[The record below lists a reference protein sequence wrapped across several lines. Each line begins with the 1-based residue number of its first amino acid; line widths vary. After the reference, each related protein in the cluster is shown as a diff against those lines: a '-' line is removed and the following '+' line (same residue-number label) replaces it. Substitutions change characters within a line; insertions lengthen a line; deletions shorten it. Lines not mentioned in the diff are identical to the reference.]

1 MGSGEWEWEMGN
13 GKVTD
18 GKLKMGGEK
27 WEDSEV
33 SGKRIVPEVP
43 FDLTHNSKILI
54 YFQGMKCM
62 SPLRAPL
69 KKKRFKS
76 FPVP

>member
-1 MGSGEWEWEMGN
+1 MGMGN
-13 GKVTD
+13 GKWEVTD

-43 FDLTHNSKILI
+43 LI
-54 YFQGMKCM
+54 
-62 SPLRAPL
+62 
-69 KKKRFKS
+69 
-76 FPVP
+76 